1 MKLFEDENSNT
12 FAVLTLSVHF
22 LFYWVHGLVV
32 LFLLPKDKIKQYKIQ
47 KGKEP
52 DQALIKKALLHVG
65 LGHAVAFPLVT
76 YFLSFYMVQDME
88 FDSAEFDLKLC
99 AFYIILWHIMFDT
112 WFYWTHRAA
121 HHPSIYRYVHKQHHE
136 FYVPVSICAGYAHP
150 LEDLVVNL
158 GSTLVGPVLF
168 PSHVYT
174 WAIYYA
180 LRMHETIDAHSGYDF
195 PWSPWHYTGWLHG
208 GASRHDWHHSK
219 QRGNYGGFFF
229 WDWLC
234 GTDQGYKR
242 YLAKQE
248 KMKQEKKSSKA
259 PSMIKKKTKTKV
271 GSKIV
276 TSTRSKSRR
285 KNKSQGK

>member
-1 MKLFEDENSNT
+1 MLFFSR
-12 FAVLTLSVHF
+12 
-22 LFYWVHGLVV
+22 
-32 LFLLPKDKIKQYKIQ
+32 KIKLNNTKYK
-47 KGKEP
+47 KEGP
-52 DQALIKKALLHVG
+52 PRAYQQGAVTCWP
-65 LGHAVAFPLVT
+65 GHAAAFPLVT
-76 YFLSFYMVQDME
+76 YFLSFYMVYME
-88 FDSAEFDLKLC
+88 FDPAEFDLKLC
-99 AFYIILWHIMFDT
+99 TFHITRYITFDT

-195 PWSPWHYTGWLHG
+195 L
-208 GASRHDWHHSK
+208 GALGIIQVGSMAVQAVMIGTIRN
-219 QRGNYGGFFF
+219 RGKLWRVFF
-229 WDWLC
+229 WDWVC

-248 KMKQEKKSSKA
+248 KMKQEMKSSA
-259 PSMIKKKTKTKV
+259 PSTTKKK
-271 GSKIV
+271 
-276 TSTRSKSRR
+276 RR
-285 KNKSQGK
+285 PK